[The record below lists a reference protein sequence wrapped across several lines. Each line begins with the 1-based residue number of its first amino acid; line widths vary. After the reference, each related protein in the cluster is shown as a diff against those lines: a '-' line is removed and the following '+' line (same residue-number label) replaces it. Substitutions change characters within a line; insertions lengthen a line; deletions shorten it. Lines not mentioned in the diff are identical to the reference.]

1 MASDCVPSPED
12 LRHRPVGDI
21 LIVGAG
27 PAGLS
32 TALFLVARDP
42 SLCGRIEVVDR
53 AVFPREKY
61 CAGAIGARADKLL
74 ATIGVRVDV
83 PSMRA
88 DGLAVRFNAGIASRS
103 VGGIGRV
110 VRRFEF
116 DAALLRIARD
126 RGIRISEG
134 VKVTGLRRHARGVSV
149 ETSAGV
155 RDVRVVVG
163 ADGVQSVVR
172 RALGV
177 PPGTLRAQVIEVDT
191 PAAKDDLPGI
201 LDFDL
206 RDEGLLGYA
215 WDFPTVV
222 DGQPLMCRG
231 VYDLGW
237 EGTRTVELT
246 TRLERHLA
254 ERGVSM
260 KGLTL
265 KRYTVRGLELQ
276 RPMAEPRVM
285 LVGEAAG
292 VDPLL
297 GEGIAQSIASG
308 ALAADYLL
316 PRLADDRLDFDDW
329 RRTFASSATGVDLLA
344 RTAALQFL
352 RTPLRRRVLE
362 AVTLRAPEAL
372 DVTTSLFAGHPIPK
386 RSALTALR
394 RFLP

>member
-1 MASDCVPSPED
+1 MQCRAG
-12 LRHRPVGDI
+12 RVGDL

-32 TALFLVARDP
+32 TALFLLARDP
-42 SLCGRIEVVDR
+42 SLAGRIEVVDR

-83 PSMRA
+83 PSVRA
-88 DGLAVRFNAGIASRS
+88 DGLAVRFGRGIASRS
-103 VGGIGRV
+103 VGDIGRV

-116 DAALLRIARD
+116 DAALLAIARSHGV
-126 RGIRISEG
+126 RVTEG
-134 VKVTGLRRHARGVSV
+134 VKVTGLRRHARGVTV
-149 ETSAGV
+149 ETSAGPREV
-155 RDVRVVVG
+155 RAVVG

-177 PPGTLRAQVIEVDT
+177 APGRLRAQVIEVDT
-191 PAAKDDLPGI
+191 PCVATDLQGI

-206 RDEGLLGYA
+206 RDEGLLGYS
-215 WDFPTVV
+215 WDFPTIV
-222 DGQPLMCRG
+222 DGERLMCRG

-237 EGTRTVELT
+237 EDEAAIDVAA
-246 TRLERHLA
+246 RLEAHLA
-254 ERGVSM
+254 ERGLSM
-260 KGLTL
+260 QGLKL
-265 KRYTVRGLELQ
+265 KRYSVRGLELQ

-297 GEGIAQSIASG
+297 GEGIAQSLASG
-308 ALAADYLL
+308 ALAADYLVV
-316 PRLADDRLDFDDW
+316 RLAADELDFRDW
-329 RRTFASSATGVDLLA
+329 RRTFARSATGVDLLA

-352 RTPLRRRVLE
+352 RTPARRRVLE
-362 AVTLRAPEAL
+362 ALTLRAPEAL
-372 DVTTSLFAGHPIPK
+372 DVTTSLFAGLPIPNAA
-386 RSALTALR
+386 RSPR
-394 RFLP
+394 